1 MGVSRM
7 ANSTADGMLDQKR
20 DANCVNK
27 LLYTSR

>member
-7 ANSTADGMLDQKR
+7 ADSTADGMLDQKR
-20 DANCVNK
+20 DDKRVNK